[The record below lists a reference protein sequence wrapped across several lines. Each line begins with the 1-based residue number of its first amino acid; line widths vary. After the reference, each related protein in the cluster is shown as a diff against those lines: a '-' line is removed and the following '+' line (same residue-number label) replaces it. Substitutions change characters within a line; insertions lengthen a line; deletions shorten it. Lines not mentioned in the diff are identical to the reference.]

1 MATDRTRSILTVA
14 NIRRAI
20 RETQL
25 AGVEWIEVGV
35 REDAAGASTW
45 NARHWPT
52 WSDLGFFSLEA
63 GGEPGDWA
71 VDLYDFEALRDV
83 LQVLRDGYPF
93 HNDPVELD
101 LYCYKRNGR
110 GRFAETE
117 LLGNVELRVDAA
129 GVVELA
135 SADRD
140 PVVLRG

>member
-35 REDAAGASTW
+35 REDAAGARTW

-52 WSDLGFFSLEA
+52 EA
-63 GGEPGDWA
+63 GGEPGDYA
-71 VDLYDFEALRDV
+71 VDLDELEPLRDV
-83 LQVLRDGYPF
+83 LAALRAGYCRE
-93 HNDPVELD
+93 HGPVELD
-101 LYCYKRNGR
+101 LYCYRQDGR
-110 GRFAETE
+110 GVYAETE

>member
-35 REDAAGASTW
+35 REDAAGDRTW
-45 NARHWPT
+45 NARQWPI
-52 WSDLGFFSLEA
+52 EA

-71 VDLYDFEALRDV
+71 VDLDDFEALRDV
-83 LQVLRDGYPF
+83 LEALRAGYCQW
-93 HNDPVELD
+93 HGPVELD